1 MCEKVCLESRRF
13 YDRFYLVSVFW
24 FEKNGFKVFATKFLL
39 NYSDTHGTQSYYGKI
54 IKHNILI
61 IYLMLHVLKD
71 FNANRDAFS

>member
-1 MCEKVCLESRRF
+1 MCEKMCLESRRF

-54 IKHNILI
+54 IKHKAQHFDHL
-61 IYLMLHVLKD
+61 
-71 FNANRDAFS
+71 FDASWIKRFQC